1 MSLPTNSATAQ
12 KAGYILLSSAM
23 YHANNYSATVLLTM
37 VRSSI
42 AAEMTL
48 PVLLES
54 VELVT
59 TLVYPRF
66 SSLNE

>member
-1 MSLPTNSATAQ
+1 MSLSPTSATGQ
-12 KAGYILLSSAM
+12 KAGYILLTSAM
-23 YHANNYSATVLLTM
+23 YHANNHAATILLTM

-42 AAEMTL
+42 AHDMTL

-54 VELVT
+54 IDLVT

-66 SSLNE
+66 A